1 MTDPQIEAL
10 AREYAEEMNKDI
22 PLSNDIKSLRESAI
36 RLSAE
41 GMEKRLRWLLR
52 RYCLVEKE
60 ALLKWIDPKD
70 KLPEIRE
77 RVLICEKVANQYKVF
92 IGKRV
97 PSPCTDGW
105 EWNQSKKENVAAWMP
120 LPKYSPSIAKEMKE

>member
-10 AREYAEEMNKDI
+10 AREYVKEVYNGDTDFIDEAEQVLTW
-22 PLSNDIKSLRESAI
+22 LSQ
-36 RLSAE
+36 
-41 GMEKRLRWLLR
+41 
-52 RYCLVEKE
+52 RYCIVEKE
-60 ALLKWIDPKD
+60 ALSKWIDPKD

-97 PSPCTDGW
+97 PFNNGW
-105 EWNQSKKENVAAWMP
+105 EWNQSRNVVAWMP
-120 LPKYSPSIAKEMKE
+120 LPKYSLSIAKEMKE

>member
-1 MTDPQIEAL
+1 MNDPQIDIL
-10 AREYAEEMNKDI
+10 ARVYVKDVYGGDTDFIDEAEQVLTW
-22 PLSNDIKSLRESAI
+22 LSQ
-36 RLSAE
+36 
-41 GMEKRLRWLLR
+41 
-52 RYCLVEKE
+52 RYCIVEKE
-60 ALLKWIDPKD
+60 ALSKWIDPKD

-77 RVLICEKVANQYKVF
+77 RVLICENVASLYKIF